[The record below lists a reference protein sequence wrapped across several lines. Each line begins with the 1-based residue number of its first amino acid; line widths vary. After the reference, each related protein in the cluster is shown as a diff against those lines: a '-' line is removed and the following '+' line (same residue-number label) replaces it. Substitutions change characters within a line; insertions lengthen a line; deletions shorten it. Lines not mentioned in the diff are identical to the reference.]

1 MTLILEE
8 STMTRPPITS
18 RWMRATACTLIILAA
33 LSYLSIAATSPQS
46 TASAPDKKA
55 SPAAESTADQVKDLQ
70 KQVAELRTEF
80 ASLQRPRIV
89 AAGTAT
95 WKRPDVQDN
104 RTATRVKLS
113 GEITALLGESC

>member
-1 MTLILEE
+1 
-8 STMTRPPITS
+8 
-18 RWMRATACTLIILAA
+18 
-33 LSYLSIAATSPQS
+33 
-46 TASAPDKKA
+46 
-55 SPAAESTADQVKDLQ
+55 VKDLQ

-89 AAGTAT
+89 AAGTAA

-113 GEITALLGESC
+113 GEITALLGESCIVLVSNRYPVGGYPWFVPYWKKANDGFDIYLADVEVGGGTTASYENRNKDYLIDWVVVKK